1 MVMKL
6 HYSRNLN
13 PRVAVAVARHLKS
26 PVEFVRTEAFGPNRA
41 DFLRINPNGLLP
53 VLEEP
58 QRTLWECDAIA
69 LRLARLA
76 GTGFWPDEHA
86 DEMMMWVSWSAHHF
100 TLAGGT
106 FYFENI
112 IAPQSMGRGPDA
124 DLLERAED
132 DFRRFAWVLD
142 QLLAKRNWLVG
153 GRLTYADFR
162 VASSLP
168 FADRSGLPLS
178 EFRNIVA
185 WHDRLNQFDGWREP
199 FAGLD

>member
-1 MVMKL
+1 
-6 HYSRNLN
+6 
-13 PRVAVAVARHLKS
+13 
-26 PVEFVRTEAFGPNRA
+26 
-41 DFLRINPNGLLP
+41 
-53 VLEEP
+53 
-58 QRTLWECDAIA
+58 
-69 LRLARLA
+69 
-76 GTGFWPDEHA
+76 
-86 DEMMMWVSWSAHHF
+86 MWVSWSAHHF

-112 IAPQSMGRGPDA
+112 IAPQSMGRSPDA
-124 DLLERAED
+124 DILERAEH
-132 DFRRFAWVLD
+132 DFRQFAWVLN

-153 GRLTYADFR
+153 GLLTYADFR